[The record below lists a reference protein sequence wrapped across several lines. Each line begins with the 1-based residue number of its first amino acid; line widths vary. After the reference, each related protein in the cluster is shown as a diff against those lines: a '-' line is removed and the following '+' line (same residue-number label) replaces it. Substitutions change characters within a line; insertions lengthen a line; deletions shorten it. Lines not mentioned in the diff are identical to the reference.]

1 MKNFRNSIR
10 FRVWLLFV
18 GFTTLILIFLYCT
31 QVFLLPVFYKF
42 MKTQEITQ
50 TLSIIKS
57 SWDSENLK
65 ATVDYL
71 ASNQQMDIMLNI
83 PAETP
88 FGQPFTYYAKKSGSP
103 TVSLSKS
110 VSENIKEELLNSKTG
125 TLFLPTSDEG
135 KDTMLL
141 ASYVGTADNIRGYIF
156 IYSYLEPMGTT
167 SSILQSLIIMSSSFL
182 LIIAFCLAI
191 FVSSQISRPIVKI
204 SRSAN
209 KLITG
214 EFNMAVKSN
223 EYAEIA
229 ILKENLNE
237 ASAEIA
243 KTENLRKDL
252 MANISHDLRTPLTMI
267 KAYAE
272 MIRDLSGDNPEKR
285 EKHLKVI
292 IDETDRLT
300 ALVADVLSL
309 SKLQS
314 GVVEMN
320 MTEFDFSEHLT
331 GIISR
336 FGFLKDTED
345 CNVQIDAEPQIYIS
359 ADITKLEQAV
369 YNLVN
374 NAINYTGEDRTVCVK
389 LFRKD
394 DKTARF
400 EVRDSGV
407 GIRPEDLPYI
417 WERYY
422 KVDRSENHKR
432 VVKGTGL
439 GLSIVKG
446 VLEAH
451 KFRYGVD
458 SELGKGSTFWFEF
471 PILDITKSDEEKEP
485 PLLKE

>member
-1 MKNFRNSIR
+1 MKNFKDSIR

-18 GFTTLILIFLYCT
+18 GFTTLMLIFLYCT

-65 ATVDYL
+65 TTVDHL

-103 TVSLSKS
+103 TVSLSQS
-110 VSENIKEELLNSKTG
+110 VSDTIKEELLNSKTG

-141 ASYVGTADNIRGYIF
+141 ASYVGTADDIEGYIF

-167 SSILQSLIIMSSSFL
+167 SSILKNLLIMSSSIL
-182 LIIAFCLAI
+182 LVLAFCLSI
-191 FVSSQISRPIVKI
+191 FISSQISRPIVKI

-214 EFNMAVKSN
+214 EFNMAVKPN

-237 ASAEIA
+237 ASKEIA

-320 MTEFDFSEHLT
+320 MTEFNFSEHLT

-345 CNVQIDAEPQIYIS
+345 CAVQIDAEPDIYIS
-359 ADITKLEQAV
+359 ADITKLEQVV

-374 NAINYTGEDRTVCVK
+374 NAINYTGDDRTVRVK
-389 LFRKD
+389 LYRKD
-394 DKTARF
+394 DKNARF
-400 EVRDSGV
+400 EVSDSGV

-417 WERYY
+417 WEKYY

-451 KFRYGVD
+451 HYKYGVD

-471 PILDITKSDEEKEP
+471 PMLDINKTEEKEP